1 MYKSLYRIY
10 RPKKFEDA
18 IGQKYIVDI
27 LKNQL
32 IENRVGHAY
41 LFTGVRGTGKTTFAK
56 ILAKAVN
63 CLDLKDGE
71 PCLECENCKGIE
83 DGSILDVIEMDA
95 ASNTGVDN
103 IRDIIDETNYM
114 PTKAKYRVYII
125 DEVHMLSGGA
135 FNALLKTLEEPPEHV
150 KFILATTEPQ
160 KLPATI
166 LSRCQRFDFK
176 KVSKEILSDYLE
188 KLAKDSKIEIS
199 KEALDLISVLGGGS
213 VRDSISILESAKS
226 LDGKIEEKDIRNI
239 IGIPDSKLI
248 IEILVNILKG
258 DDGRAVNIA
267 KQIIDDGK
275 ESKILIEEM
284 INIMEMV
291 FTKDKDKILKYSDN
305 EKNKI
310 KIIMENSD
318 TNKYYILKKFL
329 ELENNLKWSENKNII
344 FLASIIDLS
353 NFFKKEQEEKE
364 NQIKPDEILNILK
377 SDENKKE
384 TEEIIE
390 TKENKEEKPFNK
402 IVIQKALQKLG
413 EMQIFVF
420 ITNSDI
426 FISGDN
432 LIIKKRENV
441 DINEN
446 LKNIAKDTKTVSI
459 LEKIVKDITQKKYN
473 VEIKEW

>member
-199 KEALDLISVLGGGS
+199 KEALELISVLGGGS

-318 TNKYYILKKFL
+318 TNKYYILKKLL

>member
-226 LDGKIEEKDIRNI
+226 LDGKINEKDIRNI

-291 FTKDKDKILKYSDN
+291 FIKDKDKILKYSDN

-426 FISGDN
+426 FILGDN

>member
-188 KLAKDSKIEIS
+188 KLAKDEKIEIS

-226 LDGKIEEKDIRNI
+226 LDGKINEKDIRNI

-248 IEILVNILKG
+248 IDILVNILKG
-258 DDGRAVNIA
+258 DDSRAVNIA

>member
-305 EKNKI
+305 EKKKI

>member
-318 TNKYYILKKFL
+318 TNKYYILKKLL

>member
-18 IGQKYIVDI
+18 IGQKYIIDI

-226 LDGKIEEKDIRNI
+226 LDVKINEKDIRNI

-258 DDGRAVNIA
+258 DDGRAVKIA

-318 TNKYYILKKFL
+318 TNKYYILKKLL

-402 IVIQKALQKLG
+402 IIIQKALQRLG

-441 DINEN
+441 EINEN

-473 VEIKEW
+473 IEIKEW

>member
-1 MYKSLYRIY
+1 
-10 RPKKFEDA
+10 
-18 IGQKYIVDI
+18 
-27 LKNQL
+27 
-32 IENRVGHAY
+32 
-41 LFTGVRGTGKTTFAK
+41 
-56 ILAKAVN
+56 
-63 CLDLKDGE
+63 
-71 PCLECENCKGIE
+71 
-83 DGSILDVIEMDA
+83 
-95 ASNTGVDN
+95 
-103 IRDIIDETNYM
+103 
-114 PTKAKYRVYII
+114 
-125 DEVHMLSGGA
+125 MLSGGA

>member
-318 TNKYYILKKFL
+318 TNKYYILKKLL
-329 ELENNLKWSENKNII
+329 ELENNLKWSENKNVI

-402 IVIQKALQKLG
+402 IIIQKALQKLG

-459 LEKIVKDITQKKYN
+459 LEKIVKEITQKKYN
-473 VEIKEW
+473 IEIKEW